1 MKFQYN
7 AGTVWYHGSNKS
19 FTILKEGSTITP
31 WRELAEAFSH
41 KPTSLEYNDAGKI
54 QHSGIHPGYLYKI
67 DEPVEPG
74 KDIYPH
80 PRSTMD
86 TYAEFLTGRPLRV
99 KLIKKL

>member
-7 AGTVWYHGSNKS
+7 VGTVWYHGSNKS

-54 QHSGIHPGYLYKI
+54 
-67 DEPVEPG
+67 
-74 KDIYPH
+74 
-80 PRSTMD
+80 
-86 TYAEFLTGRPLRV
+86 
-99 KLIKKL
+99 